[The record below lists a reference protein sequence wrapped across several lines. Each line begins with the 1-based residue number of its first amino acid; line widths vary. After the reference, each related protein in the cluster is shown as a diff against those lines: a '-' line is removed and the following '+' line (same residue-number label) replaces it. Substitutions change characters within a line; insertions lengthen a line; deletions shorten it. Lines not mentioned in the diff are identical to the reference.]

1 MVQLLWR
8 SEDDLA
14 PFAHWLA
21 NRNAIGSAFI
31 ALDGD
36 LGAGKTTLVRKLLQY
51 FGVQGHIKSPTY
63 AIMESYE
70 IPSKLV
76 ASNQPLILSH
86 FDFYRFQDDQEWED
100 AGFRDVFGAPG
111 LKLVEWPDKALGL
124 LPLPDLLIKIEAQ
137 SDESRTVTLKAF
149 TSLGLELLP

>member
-14 PFAHWLA
+14 PFAQWLA

-36 LGAGKTTLVRKLLQY
+36 LGAGKTTLVRKLLQH
-51 FGVQGHIKSPTY
+51 FGVHGHIKSPTY

-70 IPSKLV
+70 IPSKL
-76 ASNQPLILSH
+76 AAPNQPLIVSH
-86 FDFYRFQDDQEWED
+86 FDFYRFQDEQEWED

-111 LKLVEWPDKALGL
+111 LKVVEWPDKALGL